1 MAIPAFRD
9 RAHAGA
15 VLADHL
21 VHWKEHEDLLVL
33 GLPRGGVPVAAAV
46 ADALDAELDVLV
58 VRKLGTPGHRELAMG
73 ALGPG
78 GVVVRNQEVLR
89 ALDVDEAEV
98 ERTIHAE
105 CLELARREAAYR
117 GGRVPLT
124 VTGRDVV
131 LVDDGLA
138 TGASMRAAVAATRA
152 MGARRVVASVPVGA
166 PDACHD
172 LERLADEVVCPVQP
186 PDLRA
191 VGWWYEDFHPTSDDD
206 VVAALRRSS
215 PR

>member
-1 MAIPAFRD
+1 MANPAFRD

-21 VHWKEHEDLLVL
+21 VHWKDHDDLLVL
-33 GLPRGGVPVAAAV
+33 GLPRGGVPVATAV
-46 ADALDAELDVLV
+46 AESLGSELDVLV
-58 VRKLGTPGHRELAMG
+58 VRKLGTPGQLELAMG
-73 ALGPG
+73 AVGPG
-78 GVVVRNQEVLR
+78 GIVVRNHEVMR
-89 ALDVDEAEV
+89 AIDVDEAEV
-98 ERTIHAE
+98 ERAIHAE

-117 GGRVPLT
+117 GGRAPLS

-152 MGARRVVASVPVGA
+152 LGARHVVAAVPVGA
-166 PDACHD
+166 PDACRQ
-172 LERLADEVVCPVQP
+172 LENLADEVVCPVQP

-191 VGWWYEDFHPTSDDD
+191 VGWWYEDFTPTSDDE
-206 VVAALRRSS
+206 VVRALRHVR
-215 PR
+215 

>member
-21 VHWKEHEDLLVL
+21 VHWKGHDDLLVL

-46 ADALDAELDVLV
+46 AETLGSELDVLV
-58 VRKLGTPGHRELAMG
+58 VRKLGTPGQRELAMG
-73 ALGPG
+73 AVGPG

-89 ALDVDEAEV
+89 LVDVDEAEV

-117 GGRVPLT
+117 SGRPPLS
-124 VTGRDVV
+124 VHQRDVV

-138 TGASMRAAVAATRA
+138 TGSSMRAAVVATRA
-152 MGARRVVASVPVGA
+152 LGARHVLVAVPVGA
-166 PDACHD
+166 PEACRQ
-172 LERLADEVVCPVQP
+172 LEMLADEVVCPVQP

-191 VGWWYEDFHPTSDDD
+191 VGWWYEDFEATTDEE
-206 VVAALRRSS
+206 VVRALER
-215 PR
+215 